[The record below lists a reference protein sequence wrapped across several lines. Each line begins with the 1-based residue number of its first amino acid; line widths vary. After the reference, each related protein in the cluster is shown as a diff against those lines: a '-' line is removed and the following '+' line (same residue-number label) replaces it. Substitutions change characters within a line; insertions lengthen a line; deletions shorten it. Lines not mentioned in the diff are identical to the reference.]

1 MSTIIASISASRLPA
16 IYLVV
21 KLASSGDVS
30 VMPFLEFR
38 VISTGLDVFFG
49 CVGPSE
55 GCLVAGLKNGV
66 FVGRLEV
73 LGFFVAVVALATAL
87 VGLLAPTCF
96 VLLIMDQV
104 AYA

>member
-1 MSTIIASISASRLPA
+1 MASINASRLPA

-30 VMPFLEFR
+30 VIPGGPFLEFR
-38 VISTGLDVFFG
+38 VISTGLDVLFG

-73 LGFFVAVVALATAL
+73 LGFFVAVVALATAF